1 MNRLIP
7 GAFEQSSVPGIFLLS
22 EHRITSLD
30 DAQVEINSLWFNVNQ
45 QAARVRHLEKL
56 ADTLDSPWWKLALF
70 VIDGW
75 PLRRVVDK
83 PQWRPWRR
91 WWTS

>member
-1 MNRLIP
+1 M
-7 GAFEQSSVPGIFLLS
+7 
-22 EHRITSLD
+22 TLD
-30 DAQVEINSLWFNVNQ
+30 DAAAHIESLWFNQ
-45 QAARVRHLEKL
+45 RQTAQRVRQLEKL
-56 ADTLDSPWWKLALF
+56 VDVWDSPAWKLALF

-75 PLRRVVDK
+75 PLRRVVQR

>member
-1 MNRLIP
+1 MNRDP
-7 GAFEQSSVPGIFLLS
+7 ASM
-22 EHRITSLD
+22 
-30 DAQVEINSLWFNVNQ
+30 DAEIDSLWKNVNQ
-45 QAARVRHLEKL
+45 LAGRIRALEKL
-56 ADTLDSPWWKLALF
+56 ADAWDSPWWKLALF

-75 PLRRVVDK
+75 PLRRVVSK

>member
-1 MNRLIP
+1 MDRHAVNTL
-7 GAFEQSSVPGIFLLS
+7 E
-22 EHRITSLD
+22 
-30 DAQVEINSLWFNVNQ
+30 DAEVHIKSLWVNVEDLQ
-45 QAARVRHLEKL
+45 KRVRYLEKL
-56 ADTLDSPWWKLALF
+56 EDIWNTPWWKIVLF

-75 PLRRVVDK
+75 PLRRVVRQ

>member
-1 MNRLIP
+1 MTVRTLEDADAHVASLWVNVDQQA
-7 GAFEQSSVPGIFLLS
+7 G
-22 EHRITSLD
+22 RIR
-30 DAQVEINSLWFNVNQ
+30 QVE
-45 QAARVRHLEKL
+45 KL
-56 ADTLDSPWWKLALF
+56 LDVWDSPAWKLALF

-75 PLRRVVDK
+75 PLRRVVAR

>member
-1 MNRLIP
+1 MSRDP
-7 GAFEQSSVPGIFLLS
+7 ASM
-22 EHRITSLD
+22 
-30 DAQVEINSLWFNVNQ
+30 DAEIDSLWKNVKQ
-45 QAARVRHLEKL
+45 LAGRIRVLEKL
-56 ADTLDSPWWKLALF
+56 ADVWDSPWWKLALF

-75 PLRRVVDK
+75 PLRRVVSK

>member
-1 MNRLIP
+1 VTP
-7 GAFEQSSVPGIFLLS
+7 EA
-22 EHRITSLD
+22 
-30 DAQVEINSLWFNVNQ
+30 EIESLWINMEQVQ
-45 QAARVRHLEKL
+45 ARVRTMEKL
-56 ADTLDSPWWKLALF
+56 LDVWDSPLWKLALF

-75 PLRRVVDK
+75 PLRRVVVH

>member
-1 MNRLIP
+1 MDEESVRARLDSLEFNNRQLA
-7 GAFEQSSVPGIFLLS
+7 G
-22 EHRITSLD
+22 
-30 DAQVEINSLWFNVNQ
+30 
-45 QAARVRHLEKL
+45 RVRALEKW
-56 ADTLDSPWWKLALF
+56 ADVLDSPLWKLTVF

-75 PLRRVVDK
+75 PLRHVVAR